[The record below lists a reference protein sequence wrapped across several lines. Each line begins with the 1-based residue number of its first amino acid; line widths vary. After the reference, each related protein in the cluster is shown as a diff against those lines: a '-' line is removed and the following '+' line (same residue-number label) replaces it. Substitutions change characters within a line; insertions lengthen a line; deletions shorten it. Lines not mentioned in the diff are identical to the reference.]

1 MAIEHVPFDLA
12 SLAREVAA
20 PAAAEAEAKGLR
32 WRLDFQPGPPGA
44 CVGDPVRIRQV
55 LANLLN
61 NAVKFT
67 ELGEVALEV
76 RAGRPGWVR
85 FAVVDTGIG
94 IAPERREELFQ
105 DFTQADAST
114 TRRFGGTG
122 LGLAISR
129 RLAELMGG
137 FLSVESEAG
146 RGSRFF
152 CEIPLPRRQE
162 RVGEL
167 PGQAPAGAE
176 LRLTSECRILVAE
189 DNPINRAII
198 TRFLART
205 GASVDV
211 VETGKAAVDSHFS
224 RPYDLILMDCHM
236 PEMDGYEAAATI
248 RLHSRGGD
256 VPIIAVTAS
265 AFNED
270 RERCL
275 RAGMNDHVA
284 KPLRREELFAAVR
297 AALQDRPAGDP
308 AE

>member
-1 MAIEHVPFDLA
+1 
-12 SLAREVAA
+12 
-20 PAAAEAEAKGLR
+20 
-32 WRLDFQPGPPGA
+32 
-44 CVGDPVRIRQV
+44 
-55 LANLLN
+55 
-61 NAVKFT
+61 
-67 ELGEVALEV
+67 
-76 RAGRPGWVR
+76 
-85 FAVVDTGIG
+85 
-94 IAPERREELFQ
+94 
-105 DFTQADAST
+105 
-114 TRRFGGTG
+114 
-122 LGLAISR
+122 
-129 RLAELMGG
+129 
-137 FLSVESEAG
+137 
-146 RGSRFF
+146 
-152 CEIPLPRRQE
+152 
-162 RVGEL
+162 L

-284 KPLRREELFAAVR
+284 KPLRSEELFAAVR

>member
-1 MAIEHVPFDLA
+1 
-12 SLAREVAA
+12 
-20 PAAAEAEAKGLR
+20 
-32 WRLDFQPGPPGA
+32 
-44 CVGDPVRIRQV
+44 
-55 LANLLN
+55 
-61 NAVKFT
+61 
-67 ELGEVALEV
+67 
-76 RAGRPGWVR
+76 
-85 FAVVDTGIG
+85 VDTGIG